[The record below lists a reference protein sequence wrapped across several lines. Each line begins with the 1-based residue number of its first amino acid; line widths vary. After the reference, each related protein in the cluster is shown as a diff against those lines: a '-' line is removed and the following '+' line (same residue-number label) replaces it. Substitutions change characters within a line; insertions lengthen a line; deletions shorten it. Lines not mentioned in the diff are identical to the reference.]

1 MFLKVKSVARKV
13 GDFVCRHG
21 EKFLAA
27 GTLVGVASANAAI
40 DTTDVVASITD
51 GQTAATTVALA
62 MAAAVVGLKAIHLI
76 KRS

>member
-1 MFLKVKSVARKV
+1 MFSKLKQGAKRAAQFV
-13 GDFVCRHG
+13 GRHG
-21 EKFLAA
+21 EKVLAA
-27 GTLVGVASANAAI
+27 GAMVGVASANAAI
-40 DTTDVVASITD
+40 DTTAVVSSITD